1 MILDDESKSSNPES
15 SNQNQKLH
23 KIKSNTNQKS
33 KVERDS
39 SRTLSSENASGS
51 GSEPGSN
58 YVNEGEDS
66 SKAGSQKTQVGV
78 EVRITKKRRTDMVGT
93 AVTTATTLTV
103 QPEKTG
109 AVSTGRIK
117 GINAKPGRQINDRF
131 QRVDPN
137 KIESI
142 MDNRYVA
149 KV

>member
-1 MILDDESKSSNPES
+1 MILDDESKSSDPES
-15 SNQNQKLH
+15 SNQNQKLD
-23 KIKSNTNQKS
+23 KIKSNTNQKF

-58 YVNEGEDS
+58 QSEDS
-66 SKAGSQKTQVGV
+66 SKAGSQNTQVEV

-103 QPEKTG
+103 QPEATG

-117 GINAKPGRQINDRF
+117 GINAKPGRQVNDRF

-137 KIESI
+137 KMESI